1 MSVETNKETLG
12 FQTEVQ
18 QMLDLMIHSLYSNK
32 EIFLRELISNASD
45 AADKLRFEAL
55 TDDSLFENDSD
66 LKIRVEFNEKQKTI
80 TVIDNGI
87 GMSRDE
93 VIENLGT
100 IAKSGTR
107 QFFESLTGDQSKD
120 SQLIGQFGVGFYSAF
135 IVAEKV
141 EVFTRR
147 AGIAAEQG
155 VHWISEGKAD
165 YTLETVDRTA
175 RGTKI
180 VLHMR
185 KEAKEFLNAYTLRS
199 IINKY
204 SDHISMPI
212 VMDKKIEAEKVE
224 GEEKA
229 EDQIVEETVNSATAL
244 WTRGKKDISD
254 EEYNEFYKHVG
265 HDYQEP
271 LARIHNKVEG
281 KLEYTSLLYI
291 PAHAPFDLWDREK
304 RHGIKLYVRRVF
316 IMDDAEQLIPSYLR
330 FVKGIV
336 DSDDLPLNISREIL
350 QRNKTIDAIRS
361 GCTKKIL
368 DLLTKMAKKEEEK
381 YASFWTEFGK
391 VLKEGVIE
399 VTDKKEDLAKLF
411 RFSSTKEDK
420 EEQTVSLEDYIGRM
434 QEGQKAIYYI
444 VADSFS
450 TAKNSPHLE
459 IFRKKGI
466 EVILLSDPIDE
477 WVTTHLNEFDG
488 KPLAS
493 VNKGELD
500 LDPAKEDEGDEKKD
514 KKKRAKRGEKEYKDI
529 VIRLKELLED
539 KVKDV
544 RVSDRLTSS
553 PACLVA
559 DENDMGR
566 HLEQILAASGQ
577 SMPGSKPILEIN
589 PKHLIL
595 KKLKDEQDEDR
606 FKDWSHII
614 FDQALLSEGGKL
626 DDPAAFVHRLNNMFL
641 ELSKDTKSD

>member
-1 MSVETNKETLG
+1 
-12 FQTEVQ
+12 
-18 QMLDLMIHSLYSNK
+18 MLHL
-32 EIFLRELISNASD
+32 
-45 AADKLRFEAL
+45 
-55 TDDSLFENDSD
+55 
-66 LKIRVEFNEKQKTI
+66 
-80 TVIDNGI
+80 
-87 GMSRDE
+87 RDE
-93 VIENLGT
+93 
-100 IAKSGTR
+100 AS
-107 QFFESLTGDQSKD
+107 
-120 SQLIGQFGVGFYSAF
+120 
-135 IVAEKV
+135 
-141 EVFTRR
+141 
-147 AGIAAEQG
+147 
-155 VHWISEGKAD
+155 
-165 YTLETVDRTA
+165 
-175 RGTKI
+175 
-180 VLHMR
+180 
-185 KEAKEFLNAYTLRS
+185 EFLNAYRLRS

-212 VMDKKIEAEKVE
+212 IMDKKVE
-224 GEEKA
+224 GEGEG
-229 EDQIVEETVNSATAL
+229 EDKTEDTIVDETVNSATAL

-254 EEYNEFYKHVG
+254 DEYEAFYKHVG
-265 HDYQEP
+265 HDYEAP
-271 LARIHNKVEG
+271 LARVHNKVEG

-291 PAHAPFDLWDREK
+291 PARAPFDLWDREK

-368 DLLTKMAKKEEEK
+368 DLLAKMAKNEADK
-381 YASFWTEFGK
+381 YATFWKEFGK
-391 VLKEGVIE
+391 VLKEGIIE
-399 VTDKKEDLAKLF
+399 VTDKKEDLARLF
-411 RFSSTKEDK
+411 RFSSTHDDN
-420 EEQTVSLEDYIGRM
+420 EEQTVSLEDYLARM
-434 QEGQKAIYYI
+434 KEGQKAIYYI

-466 EVILLSDPIDE
+466 EVLLLNDPIDE
-477 WVTTHLNEFDG
+477 WLTTHLSEFEG
-488 KPLAS
+488 KALTS

-500 LDPAKEDEGDEKKD
+500 LDAAKEAETAEGEEKKP
-514 KKKRAKRGEKEYKDI
+514 KKKRAKKGEKEFKDI
-529 VIRLKELLED
+529 VVRLKELLED

-544 RVSDRLTSS
+544 RVSDRLTTS

-595 KKLKDEQDEDR
+595 KRLKDEQDEDR

-626 DDPAAFVHRLNNMFL
+626 DDPAGFVHRLNNMFL
-641 ELSKDTKSD
+641 ELSKDKSTD